1 MPSLVSR
8 PPCKLRRL
16 SVIFFSR
23 PTSPAQPLRSVS
35 VISFLHGA
43 GNPLRSVCHLFFL
56 GPPAPAEPLRNM
68 SVISVFF
75 RPPGAGA
82 AASIISVISFFSA
95 SSRRHSRCEMCV
107 SSLLLG
113 PPARPQLLRS
123 VWHLFFSRPPAPAQP
138 LRSVRVISFFCAPL
152 RRHSGCAGARGRK
165 KIRDSHADF
174 AAAVPAQGGEHKEM
188 TLKLRSGCAGTGGRG
203 KR

>member
-8 PPCKLRRL
+8 PPLQASKIECH
-16 SVIFFSR
+16 IFFS
-23 PTSPAQPLRSVS
+23 PHFA
-35 VISFLHGA
+35 GA
-43 GNPLRSVCHLFFL
+43 ATAKCECHLFSSWRRQSAAKCVSSLFSR
-56 GPPAPAEPLRNM
+56 APCAGRAAAKYECHLC
-68 SVISVFF
+68 FF

-138 LRSVRVISFFCAPL
+138 LRSVSVVSLFLAPL
-152 RRHSGCAGARGRK
+152 RWHSRF
-165 KIRDSHADF
+165 D
-174 AAAVPAQGGEHKEM
+174 V
-188 TLKLRSGCAGTGGRG
+188 
-203 KR
+203 